1 MENSPVKYRVGI
13 LGFEPKAE
21 ESKSRSE
28 GTEGVDRPEIE
39 GGGRRV
45 GGESNVGVDPHGGVD
60 ERELDVI

>member
-1 MENSPVKYRVGI
+1 MGI
-13 LGFEPKAE
+13 LGFAPKEE
-21 ESKSRSE
+21 ESKSRRE

-45 GGESNVGVDPHGGVD
+45 GGEISVGVDPNGGVD